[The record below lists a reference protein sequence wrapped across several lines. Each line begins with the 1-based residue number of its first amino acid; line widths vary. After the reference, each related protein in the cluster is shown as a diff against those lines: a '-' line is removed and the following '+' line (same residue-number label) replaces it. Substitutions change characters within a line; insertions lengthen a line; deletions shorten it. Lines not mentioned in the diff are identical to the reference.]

1 MQIVGHPHGHAPGEL
16 RQDAGGIPVRRGHQ
30 SGRGNGQHR
39 PVSAAFKA
47 EAKAEAEKKRQAE
60 EKAKAEAKAKVEAE
74 KKKAAEAAAKKAA
87 AEALNNSIANEQERI
102 ANAQQSDQ
110 ASNSFINL
118 VKRAVEDRW
127 HLPANADNG
136 LVAQVRVRLGP
147 SGELLAASIT
157 RSSGNPGFDRSATQ
171 AVEAAAPFRELQQ
184 LDAGLQRR
192 FRDFNLKFTPG
203 DIQ

>member
-1 MQIVGHPHGHAPGEL
+1 M
-16 RQDAGGIPVRRGHQ
+16 
-30 SGRGNGQHR
+30 
-39 PVSAAFKA
+39 
-47 EAKAEAEKKRQAE
+47 
-60 EKAKAEAKAKVEAE
+60 
-74 KKKAAEAAAKKAA
+74 
-87 AEALNNSIANEQERI
+87 
-102 ANAQQSDQ
+102 
-110 ASNSFINL
+110 
-118 VKRAVEDRW
+118 
-127 HLPANADNG
+127 PANADNG

-203 DIQ
+203 DVQ